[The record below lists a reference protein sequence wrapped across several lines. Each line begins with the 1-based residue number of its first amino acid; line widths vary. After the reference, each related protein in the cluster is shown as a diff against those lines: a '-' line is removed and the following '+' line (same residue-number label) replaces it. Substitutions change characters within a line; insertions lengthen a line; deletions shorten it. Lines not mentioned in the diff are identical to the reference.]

1 MKKIRLVF
9 ALVFLLALSACAG
22 RSAEPAAAGDPR
34 AEGVTVSDT
43 GEWPVNDYTE
53 GLPVPAGKVAW
64 TMLDAEHGTCSIS
77 VAELSEEEF
86 KDYQERLTQAGFSAV
101 ENVSEAVKGQSYVSI
116 GTLLSNGEKSLSI
129 SYVPDTLTIYISFE
143 Q

>member
-1 MKKIRLVF
+1 MKKICLVL

-22 RSAEPAAAGDPR
+22 RSAAPAAAGDPR

-43 GEWPVNDYTE
+43 DEWPVNDYTD
-53 GLPVPAGKVAW
+53 GLPVPPGTVAW

-86 KDYQERLTQAGFSAV
+86 RDYQERLTQAGFSV
-101 ENVSEAVKGQSYVSI
+101 MENVSETVKGQSYVSI

-129 SYVPDTLTIYISFE
+129 SYVPETLTIYISFE

>member
-1 MKKIRLVF
+1 MKKICLVL

-22 RSAEPAAAGDPR
+22 RSAAPAAAGDPQ
-34 AEGVTVSDT
+34 AEHVTVSDT

-53 GLPVPAGKVAW
+53 GLPVPSGTVAW

-77 VAELSEEEF
+77 VTELSEEEF
-86 KDYQERLTQAGFSAV
+86 KDYQERLTQAGFSV
-101 ENVSEAVKGQSYVSI
+101 MENVSEAVKGQSYVSI
-116 GTLLSNGEKSLSI
+116 GTLLSNGEKSLSV

>member
-1 MKKIRLVF
+1 MKKICLVL

-22 RSAEPAAAGDPR
+22 RSAATAAAGDPR

-53 GLPVPAGKVAW
+53 GLPVPSGKVAW

-86 KDYQERLTQAGFSAV
+86 RDYQERLTQAGFSV
-101 ENVSEAVKGQSYVSI
+101 MENVSEAVKGQSYVSI

-129 SYVPDTLTIYISFE
+129 SDVPETLTIYISFE

>member
-1 MKKIRLVF
+1 MKKRLLTIVIL
-9 ALVFLLALSACAG
+9 LVLFLTACAG
-22 RSAEPAAAGDPR
+22 RTAGADDAERLPAESVTMLD
-34 AEGVTVSDT
+34 EGV
-43 GEWPVNDYTE
+43 WPVNAYTE
-53 GLPVPAGKVAW
+53 GLPVPPGTVAW

-86 KDYQERLTQAGFSAV
+86 RDYQVRLAQAGFSPV
-101 ENVSEAVKGQSYVSI
+101 EHVSEEIKEQGYVSI

-129 SYVPDTLTIYISFE
+129 SYVPETLTIYISFE

>member
-1 MKKIRLVF
+1 MKKVCLVF
-9 ALVFLLALSACAG
+9 AMVLLLALSACAG

-34 AEGVTVSDT
+34 AEGMTVSDT

-53 GLPVPAGKVAW
+53 GLPVPSGTVAW
-64 TMLDAEHGTCSIS
+64 TMLDAEHETRSIS
-77 VAELSEEEF
+77 VAELSEEDF
-86 KDYQERLTQAGFSAV
+86 KDYQKQLAQAGFSAV
-101 ENVSEAVKGQSYVSI
+101 ENVSEAIKGQSYVSI

-129 SYVPDTLTIYISFE
+129 SYVPGTLTIYISFE